1 MGIKQK
7 IHDTFFRD
15 PFLKKLYCGAS
26 YVKGK
31 TLCSLKLVLPILR
44 YRMRHDTPVFL
55 VFTPEHANLGDHA
68 IAYAEKQM
76 FDRLNIS
83 FYEVTGA
90 QLYTLRHYKFL
101 KVLNHAS
108 VFVSGGGNLG
118 TLWPEIE
125 SMNRSLIE
133 ELADATICILPNSI
147 YYEDSPDGQRELQKS
162 IEIYNRHPRL
172 YLYAREKL
180 SFSLMQS
187 IYRHVKLSPDM
198 VLSLTP
204 ALEQGERAGCLIC
217 MRDDVE
223 RTVSEDDFKSI
234 CEMAAAY
241 FEKVS
246 FTNTVLD
253 HNVSVQDREAELNKK
268 FQEFSRAEL
277 VITDRLHGMIF
288 CAITGTKCI
297 VLSGKS
303 PKIQGCYEWLRD
315 LGYITFVDDVA
326 GLKAAYQ
333 SLTDASDH
341 YCAERSGAMFERL
354 ELDVEHLIRHGDW
367 EDESKRN
374 NA

>member
-7 IHDTFFRD
+7 VHDTFFRD

-26 YVKGK
+26 YIKGK

-76 FDRLNIS
+76 FGRLNIS

-125 SMNRSLIE
+125 SMNRSLIG
-133 ELADATICILPNSI
+133 ELTDATICILPNSI
-147 YYEDSPDGQRELQKS
+147 YYDDSPDGQRELQKS

-204 ALEQGERAGCLIC
+204 SLEQGKRSGCLIC

-223 RTVSEDDFKSI
+223 RTISEDDFKSI
-234 CEMAAAY
+234 CEVAAAY

-303 PKIQGCYEWLRD
+303 PKIQGCYEK
-315 LGYITFVDDVA
+315 
-326 GLKAAYQ
+326 LK
-333 SLTDASDH
+333 
-341 YCAERSGAMFERL
+341 EVGF
-354 ELDVEHLIRHGDW
+354 IRIA
-367 EDESKRN
+367 N
-374 NA
+374 NAEDMFLKYKELPEYPNNNRIPTVEPEMRSMKRDVCSLIKNGVWES